1 MIVNDD
7 GNDDDDNDN
16 NEDDA
21 DETLVK
27 GNVKQKFSIKIN
39 LLCCKKKLN
48 KKKYNHQM
56 QNCSPY
62 QKQQLHF
69 VKIMFYFCM
78 IFNFC

>member
-27 GNVKQKFSIKIN
+27 GNIKQKFSIKIN
-39 LLCCKKKLN
+39 LLCCKKR
-48 KKKYNHQM
+48 
-56 QNCSPY
+56 
-62 QKQQLHF
+62 
-69 VKIMFYFCM
+69 
-78 IFNFC
+78 